1 MRLKKLS
8 IVAVMSIMCLAV
20 NAQEKS
26 CSKDF
31 TPKKGDFTIAAT
43 VGYNSYASVTAQ
55 SGLLTNYEAAALST
69 NWSDKKLMVGF
80 EGGWF
85 FKDLWKLNL
94 GVGLNFTNNPGYSA
108 VPGTIEIGRAHV

>member
-43 VGYNSYASVTAQ
+43 VGYNSYASVTALP
-55 SGLLTNYEAAALST
+55 GTLTNYEAAALST

-94 GVGLNFTNNPGYSA
+94 LELY
-108 VPGTIEIGRAHV
+108 E

>member
-1 MRLKKLS
+1 MNNMRLKKLS

-43 VGYNSYASVTAQ
+43 VATIATQASR
-55 SGLLTNYEAAALST
+55 LY
-69 NWSDKKLMVGF
+69 
-80 EGGWF
+80 
-85 FKDLWKLNL
+85 
-94 GVGLNFTNNPGYSA
+94 
-108 VPGTIEIGRAHV
+108 RAR

>member
-1 MRLKKLS
+1 MNNMRLKKLS

-43 VGYNSYASVTAQ
+43 VGDKIYNFII
-55 SGLLTNYEAAALST
+55 N
-69 NWSDKKLMVGF
+69 
-80 EGGWF
+80 
-85 FKDLWKLNL
+85 
-94 GVGLNFTNNPGYSA
+94 
-108 VPGTIEIGRAHV
+108 